1 MSLSQQLIAKLFEN
15 PLEKFPPGET
25 TKRDIYRVWMC
36 RVENNGG
43 RVTKTTHPKLVRTL
57 AKDLIKHWESF
68 EEASNL
74 VNLDAVRSKVRGI
87 VNHGDYL
94 HHCGSRLDEIDFLR
108 GEVEWFNVKVDL
120 RKDETKLENSSKT
133 RVSSA

>member
-1 MSLSQQLIAKLFEN
+1 M
-15 PLEKFPPGET
+15 
-25 TKRDIYRVWMC
+25 
-36 RVENNGG
+36 
-43 RVTKTTHPKLVRTL
+43 TKTTHPKLVRTL
-57 AKDLIKHWESF
+57 AKDLLKHWESF

-108 GEVEWFNVKVDL
+108 GEVEWFSVKVDL
-120 RKDETKLENSSKT
+120 RKDETELKNLST
-133 RVSSA
+133 TQVSGP